1 MNNTTIIQD
10 NTTVHHTWLLSLVL
24 VWARFYIA
32 LPLFVTSWAHF
43 MNWGNV
49 LNKFEAHSFTI
60 LPSFLS
66 DLMGMTPMTISSD
79 IAAYLTIFGGLII
92 AIMVLIGLFG
102 RFFSFVIT
110 LIVTLILFS
119 RLVSEHS
126 GTIHDALAGLVGFL
140 IPVLDFVRLIADS
153 LGQSLILE
161 MWTPSVLDEV
171 LIILGL
177 ILMFIG
183 FGRVSLDHL
192 LSEQK

>member
-24 VWARFYIA
+24 LWARFYIA
-32 LPLFVTSWAHF
+32 LPLFTISWSHIV
-43 MNWGNV
+43 NWKNV
-49 LNKFEAHSFTI
+49 LNTFEAHSFTI

-66 DLMGMTPMTISSD
+66 ERMGMTAMTISSD

-110 LIVTLILFS
+110 LIVTLILAS
-119 RLVSEHS
+119 RLVIEHS
-126 GTIHDALAGLVGFL
+126 HTIHDTLSNLVGFL
-140 IPVLDFVRLIADS
+140 IPVLDFVRMIADS
-153 LGQSLILE
+153 LNNSLILM
-161 MWTPSVLDEV
+161 MWTPPVLNEV

-192 LSEQK
+192 LSQKK